1 MRNLETTQTLVRTKL
16 YSGSDAALSS
26 ASSASDVGHT
36 SNYFSQDLSPFDEQ
50 PDEEEQEDFLA
61 TNGVSVVGL

>member
-1 MRNLETTQTLVRTKL
+1 MRNLEASQPLVRAKL
-16 YSGSDAALSS
+16 YSDSDATLSS

-36 SNYFSQDLSPFDEQ
+36 STYFSQDLSPFDEQ

-61 TNGVSVVGL
+61 TNGVSGEG